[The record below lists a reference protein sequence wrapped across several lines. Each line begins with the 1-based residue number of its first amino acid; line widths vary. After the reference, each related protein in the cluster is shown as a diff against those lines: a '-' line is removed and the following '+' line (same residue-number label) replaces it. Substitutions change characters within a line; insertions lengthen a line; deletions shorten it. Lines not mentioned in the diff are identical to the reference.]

1 MAATACSVLSCSRG
15 GRLGGELEGALNLVE
30 SLWRFAGDFLEWYG
44 ATAPDNRSPKSLRG
58 LRSGGAQ
65 RVQIE
70 HVHVNGRGRWITKDV
85 QASADRPGNDRQVLE
100 AVVSQSRSQRAAM
113 TVKRPTSSAYGS
125 PPRSEGHPH
134 QAGSP
139 NGSIAEAAAAMGV
152 GARQI
157 WGEWT
162 IPPHSEVS
170 HLNSAVVSA
179 PLGLWAAGRG
189 DLWADPLEIRSEWYS
204 STAPIAANYLTSR
217 RPATT

>member
-113 TVKRPTSSAYGS
+113 TVKRPTASAYGS
-125 PPRSEGHPH
+125 PPRGRGHPH
-134 QAGSP
+134 QARSP

-157 WGEWT
+157 WGGMDET
-162 IPPHSEVS
+162 AKLGGLSS
-170 HLNSAVVSA
+170 QLGRRFSA
-179 PLGLWAAGRG
+179 LGAVGGRSWGFMGRSLG
-189 DLWADPLEIRSEWYS
+189 DSFRMV
-204 STAPIAANYLTSR
+204 
-217 RPATT
+217 